1 MPFIFAAASLQTKA
15 IASAIC
21 SAEVKVR
28 YSLSGFSSRMRGVRI
43 ALTTMMF
50 AVAAVSLNESA
61 RASVQLSA
69 AALAA
74 A

>member
-1 MPFIFAAASLQTKA
+1 M
-15 IASAIC
+15 
-21 SAEVKVR
+21 
-28 YSLSGFSSRMRGVRI
+28 

-50 AVAAVSLNESA
+50 AVAAVSLNDWA